1 MKVPMPPGRRSSAG
15 GLSRLRWG
23 ARGPDRPPVA
33 LWLIALVATAAV
45 LLPIVYLAIRTID
58 GGEEAWDV
66 LFRSRTGAIMVR
78 SVLLIVSVTAGSIA
92 LAVPLAWLTVRSD
105 LPLKRMW
112 SVLTVLPLVIPSY
125 IGGFLVVVALGPRG
139 MLQQLLEAPLGVD
152 RLPEI
157 YGLAGATLTLTLLS
171 YPYVLITVR
180 AALWR
185 MDPSLEESARGLGRG
200 PWTTFGQVTLPLLR
214 PSIAAGAVLV
224 ALYTLSDFGAVSLL
238 RYETFTWAIYT
249 QYESAFDRTIAA
261 ALSLVLV
268 VLAVGILLT
277 EAASRVRSPYHRS
290 GVGTL
295 RPPGLVRLG
304 RWRWPAAAFCAAVL
318 LFSLVMPLSI
328 LVYWV
333 IKGASAG
340 EPLMFQWGVT
350 WSSLY
355 VSALAA
361 VVSVAAA
368 LPIAILVVRYSGRV
382 SAVLERVTYLG
393 FAMPGIAVALA
404 LVFFAV
410 RYAAPLYQTLGL
422 LIFAYVVLF
431 LSPAI
436 GSARMSLLQISP
448 RVEEAARGLG
458 RRPLEVIAGV
468 TLPLMRPGLLAGA
481 ALVFLLTMKE
491 LPATLILGP
500 IGFKTLATV
509 IWSAASESF
518 FARAAASALVLVL
531 VSSIPLALLVLR
543 EDRLEA
549 PTMAR
554 EPYKAAGAGD

>member
-1 MKVPMPPGRRSSAG
+1 MVGAARSLAGGILALAGTGGRPGRPA
-15 GLSRLRWG
+15 LVLW
-23 ARGPDRPPVA
+23 AVA
-33 LWLIALVATAAV
+33 LAAAAAV
-45 LLPIVYLAIRTID
+45 VLPIVYLAVRTVD
-58 GGEEAWDV
+58 GGEAAWDII
-66 LFRSRTGAIMVR
+66 FRSRTAGILLR
-78 SVLLIVSVTAGSIA
+78 SVLLMVCVTAGSIA
-92 LAVPLAWLTVRSD
+92 LALPLAWLTVRTD
-105 LPLKRMW
+105 LPLRRMW

-125 IGGFLVVVALGPRG
+125 IGGFLVVVVLGPRG
-139 MLQQLLEAPLGVD
+139 MLQQLLDGPFGVN

-185 MDPSLEESARGLGRG
+185 LDPGLEESSRGLGLG
-200 PWTTFGQVTLPLLR
+200 NWATFRRVTLPLLR

-268 VLAVGILLT
+268 VLAVGILLS
-277 EAASRVRSPYHRS
+277 ESASRVRSPYHRI
-290 GVGTL
+290 GVGAA

-304 RWRWPAAAFCAAVL
+304 GWRWPAAGLCTTVI
-318 LFSLVMPLSI
+318 LFSMVMPLSV

-333 IKGASAG
+333 VKGASAG
-340 EPLMFQWGVT
+340 ESLGFQWSAA
-350 WSSLY
+350 WNSLH
-355 VSALAA
+355 VSGIAA
-361 VVSVAAA
+361 VAAVGAA
-368 LPIAILVVRYSGRV
+368 LPIAVLAVRYPGRIT
-382 SAVLERVTYLG
+382 ALLERVTYLG
-393 FAMPGIAVALA
+393 FALPGIAVALA
-404 LVFFAV
+404 LVFFAI
-410 RYAAPLYQTLGL
+410 RYATPVYQTLGL
-422 LIFAYVVLF
+422 LVFAYVVLF

-436 GSARMSLLQISP
+436 GSARASLLQVGP
-448 RVEEAARGLG
+448 RVEEAARSLG
-458 RRPLEVIAGV
+458 RGPLQVLAEV

-518 FARAAASALVLVL
+518 FARAAASALALVVLSAV
-531 VSSIPLALLVLR
+531 PLAFLVLR
-543 EDRLEA
+543 EGSLEA
-549 PTMAR
+549 PRVGRKRQASV
-554 EPYKAAGAGD
+554 PAPGD